1 MRALDF
7 GDGTASCE
15 VIDHI
20 KLNVRDKTIVFNLYG
35 SGEVNIIST
44 YYQINVMS
52 HNVSVPIDRLLAN
65 YQYIIVDNF
74 LQSVIIS
81 QQGELFVDGVDIF
94 VGYLERDDL
103 TAKSLMELDDEVF
116 YRTDDLV
123 QIDNDGLLHYRER
136 KDH

>member
-15 VIDHI
+15 VIDYI

-65 YQYIIVDNF
+65 YQNI
-74 LQSVIIS
+74 
-81 QQGELFVDGVDIF
+81 
-94 VGYLERDDL
+94 
-103 TAKSLMELDDEVF
+103 
-116 YRTDDLV
+116 
-123 QIDNDGLLHYRER
+123 
-136 KDH
+136 